1 MNVRVAKTRG
11 TIQKTICRHE
21 YANERFSG
29 FRFSQC
35 IPLLNGLFSF
45 DDFFKHEKYF
55 IGDIETNADRYRDD
69 KKENNLHN

>member
-11 TIQKTICRHE
+11 TIQKTIFRHE
-21 YANERFSG
+21 SAIERFSG

-35 IPLLNGLFSF
+35 IPGLNELFSF
-45 DDFFKHEKYF
+45 EQSFENEKYF
-55 IGDIETNADRYRDD
+55 IGDIETNCGWYRDD